1 MQLDSIY
8 MICQGHLKKRGFHAG
23 IFSNSYL
30 TGYTPNIY
38 LGGTMKYYIQT
49 PAQLGVALRSHRKQK
64 RLSQKEAAKNVGLLP
79 KTISNLENY
88 TVSARIGSMF
98 KLLFSLGLEIIITP
112 KTENSFI
119 QNKTEW

>member
-1 MQLDSIY
+1 MISVFPGNSIY
-8 MICQGHLKKRGFHAG
+8 CQ
-23 IFSNSYL
+23 SVY
-30 TGYTPNIY
+30 P
-38 LGGTMKYYIQT
+38 GGTMKYYIQT